1 MEIMGESDFELNHL
15 ETYCKVQKLL
25 QISVILQ
32 NKIFSVFKLVSL
44 EK

>member
-15 ETYCKVQKLL
+15 QTYCIVQKLI
-25 QISVILQ
+25 QISVIPQ

-44 EK
+44 GK